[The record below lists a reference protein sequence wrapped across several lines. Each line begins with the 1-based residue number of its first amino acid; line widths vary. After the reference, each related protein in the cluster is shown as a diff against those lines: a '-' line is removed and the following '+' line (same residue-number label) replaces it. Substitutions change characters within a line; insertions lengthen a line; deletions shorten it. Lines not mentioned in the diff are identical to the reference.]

1 VEWTDEGIVIGV
13 RRHGESSVILDLLTR
28 THGRHLGFVQGGR
41 SRRLRPCLQP
51 GNSVHAVWRSRIE
64 EQLGSYAIEP
74 ATLRAARVME
84 TPLALNAVNHLCA
97 LARLLPEREP
107 HDALC
112 AQLEAILGAVDDR
125 HATPAAIVRF
135 ELSFLTELGFGLD
148 LESCAATGTREDLV
162 YVSPRTGR
170 AVSRQAGEPYRDRML
185 VLPAFCRG
193 DVAAAA
199 PAGDV
204 AAGFRLAEFFL
215 LRDVFVPRQQALPDA
230 RAAYVRALAAPPTGV
245 SLNG

>member
-1 VEWTDEGIVIGV
+1 MEWTDEGIVIGV

-28 THGRHLGFVQGGR
+28 AHGRHLGFVQGGR

-107 HDALC
+107 HGAL
-112 AQLEAILGAVDDR
+112 
-125 HATPAAIVRF
+125 VR
-135 ELSFLTELGFGLD
+135 T
-148 LESCAATGTREDLV
+148 TGGD
-162 YVSPRTGR
+162 PRGGR
-170 AVSRQAGEPYRDRML
+170 
-185 VLPAFCRG
+185 
-193 DVAAAA
+193 
-199 PAGDV
+199 
-204 AAGFRLAEFFL
+204 
-215 LRDVFVPRQQALPDA
+215 
-230 RAAYVRALAAPPTGV
+230 
-245 SLNG
+245 